1 MSTNTDL
8 SVSITAEFDGIADT
22 DASRRTIDPDVAQSI
37 GNLVE
42 QNLRNRYADIDAE
55 TDIRVMAIE
64 AGNVVIVETDAS
76 GD

>member
-1 MSTNTDL
+1 MTNNTEL
-8 SVSITAEFDGIADT
+8 TVSIAAEFDGIADT

-42 QNLRNRYADIDAE
+42 QNLRKRYADIDAD
-55 TDIRVMAIE
+55 TDIKLMAIE
-64 AGNVVIVETDAS
+64 AGNVVIVETDES